1 MGDEEYD
8 DGDEEYDDFD
18 QPYPED
24 SPAMPLAAAPLLEA
38 QNNFDQ
44 QIAADVSGVHDVD
57 REETAPPLDD
67 PSNLLP
73 SQPGFSHY
81 REPELDRR
89 RTREDANGM
98 ASPPPRSIA
107 TDGLGEPAAP
117 LSPPTPLGQSIG
129 HSSVG
134 TDIDVNTEALIEET
148 IERLSRVHG
157 VQVARRRRGRA
168 ARTMAAHAG
177 AARPIPRARPAPA
190 LGGGSRRPGPRGWQG
205 VVIVDRDGL
214 IIRST
219 LATAMASRYGAYM
232 LPLLERA
239 RQCAEVVDGPKSKLH
254 MLCVR
259 TRKHEMLLC
268 AEPSALF
275 SILILQDPNDGST
288 PAVLRE
294 VR

>member
-8 DGDEEYDDFD
+8 DGDEEYDDFT
-18 QPYPED
+18 QPYPDD

-44 QIAADVSGVHDVD
+44 QIATDVSGVHDVD
-57 REETAPPLDD
+57 REEEAPPLDD

-73 SQPGFSHY
+73 TQPGFSHF
-81 REPELDRR
+81 REPEPDRR
-89 RTREDANGM
+89 RTSEDANIGM
-98 ASPPPRSIA
+98 AASPLRSIA

-157 VQVARRRRGRA
+157 V
-168 ARTMAAHAG
+168 
-177 AARPIPRARPAPA
+177 
-190 LGGGSRRPGPRGWQG
+190 QG

-259 TRKHEMLLC
+259 TRKHEMLMC

-294 VR
+294 PR